1 MPSLG
6 SPRSHRG
13 QHYCERV
20 ELLPEVWIPIVCGV
34 AAVAFALGWGLRA
47 RRSRPQARTLVSLS
61 AELADA
67 VAARDEALAEAKAQ
81 SETIDRLHN
90 ELAQRAA
97 VSETDRPGAHAPDM
111 LSVQEVLGL
120 EAELATL
127 RVVAARTR
135 SLEARIAELE
145 SMAVI
150 DLRTSADEHAR

>member
-1 MPSLG
+1 M
-6 SPRSHRG
+6 
-13 QHYCERV
+13 
-20 ELLPEVWIPIVCGV
+20 ELSPEVWIPVVCGG
-34 AAVAFALGWGLRA
+34 AAVAFALGWAVRA
-47 RRSRPQARTLVSLS
+47 RRSRRQARTLASLH
-61 AELADA
+61 AELATA
-67 VAARDEALAEAKAQ
+67 GAARDEALAEVKAQ

-90 ELAQRAA
+90 ELAERPAA
-97 VSETDRPGAHAPDM
+97 TETDRTGATAPDM